1 MDLTSFG
8 SSYDQFSLMCRIPSK
23 AKVHL
28 FLFNLNFFTNFFNL
42 ESSNEPWMVGKAPCM
57 IGKASF
63 NYQAGSADE
72 LSFNMGDVIA
82 MAPTE
87 KQPYQADGWLLARK
101 IGDASGAHINGPS
114 PIGLVP
120 SNHFKTLYNSK
131 FLFDILF
138 IFKTI
143 CDI

>member
-1 MDLTSFG
+1 
-8 SSYDQFSLMCRIPSK
+8 
-23 AKVHL
+23 
-28 FLFNLNFFTNFFNL
+28 
-42 ESSNEPWMVGKAPCM
+42 MVGKAPCM

-63 NYQAGSADE
+63 NYHAGSADE
-72 LSFNMGDVIA
+72 LSFNVGDVIA

-120 SNHFKTLYNSK
+120 SNHFKTLYNSR
-131 FLFDILF
+131 F
-138 IFKTI
+138 
-143 CDI
+143 